1 MNNERDLTQT
11 PDNSRRHNNEQRG
24 TAPRDWGQQRTADEA
39 GSRLRAGD
47 DNGQEVSHG
56 RAENQVCPLSLPPL
70 APTHT
75 SPPDECVK
83 LGPSDNVPHSL
94 PPFTECWLNGP
105 AAPLARGMPPDDDPQ
120 QPPTLHP
127 SPSVRGGL
135 PQLQPL

>member
-56 RAENQVCPLSLPPL
+56 RPENQVSFIYLY
-70 APTHT
+70 
-75 SPPDECVK
+75 
-83 LGPSDNVPHSL
+83 
-94 PPFTECWLNGP
+94 
-105 AAPLARGMPPDDDPQ
+105 
-120 QPPTLHP
+120 
-127 SPSVRGGL
+127 L
-135 PQLQPL
+135 PQLTPHPQMNG